1 MGNYFWPF
9 ENGFLMMKSE
19 KKGLIS
25 KSPMLQILHFWNRLT
40 LSYRLAKTEFLVLF
54 FYLTGLQDPCA
65 KNCFLWGRWNWNPFL
80 RIRELHL
87 LSVEGKIFVQQMQ
100 TRWTLSKKVGKINL
114 IPDAMSSHGALETIV
129 VPLKTLGALRSP
141 HHSSPFPIIFI
152 LISKFCSPH
161 HWRGSARND
170 ITL

>member
-1 MGNYFWPF
+1 MSVTPFMVQRPFTPFYVSKYYISDQFIMTIKKNYKLCCLFP
-9 ENGFLMMKSE
+9 
-19 KKGLIS
+19 
-25 KSPMLQILHFWNRLT
+25 RL
-40 LSYRLAKTEFLVLF
+40 KVDPD
-54 FYLTGLQDPCA
+54 LQDPCA

-80 RIRELHL
+80 RIKELHL

-152 LISKFCSPH
+152 FRSKFCSPH